1 MPGSGKSTIVS
12 ALKIKGFEA
21 LNLGDGVRAE
31 AKRRNLEP
39 TGDNLGKLMLEL
51 REKNGPG
58 AIAALLT
65 EPIKNSQSKIIII
78 DGVRS
83 TAEIE
88 VLKNVGSFDHSMTK
102 WSFKEAKVLL
112 TEYIIERKAEM
123 MDAQNQDIVKTMYD
137 PLGRAFNMR
146 AFHIEQ
152 MDTILRSK
160 MTPIDQDSETIPL
173 TKHQTEENLA
183 VMAEKSEQEEN
194 KEEISEENKENMLEK
209 QPGIQRLIFHINGGV
224 DPARTSTNANEGM

>member
-12 ALKIKGFEA
+12 ALKTKGFEA

-58 AIAALLT
+58 AIAVLLT
-65 EPIKNSQSKIIII
+65 ETIKNSQSKVIII

-88 VLKNVGSFDHSMTK
+88 VLKNVGSVKLLSI
-102 WSFKEAKVLL
+102 EATADTRYKFL
-112 TEYIIERKAEM
+112 TSRGRSDDPTTREKFEERDNRE
-123 MDAQNQDIVKTMYD
+123 
-137 PLGRAFNMR
+137 LGVGIGESIAI
-146 AFHIEQ
+146 A
-152 MDTILRSK
+152 D
-160 MTPIDQDSETIPL
+160 ETISNTNITL
-173 TKHQTEENLA
+173 EQLIELA
-183 VMAEKSEQEEN
+183 HKVIEKW
-194 KEEISEENKENMLEK
+194 I
-209 QPGIQRLIFHINGGV
+209 
-224 DPARTSTNANEGM
+224 DT